1 MSTQRSRAEEAQP
14 NERRLHRAGGLS
26 ALAIGLLYLVIIG
39 LYASVGA
46 PPVGGEAW
54 LQYLAGKMAIWWAIV
69 GLSLLTNFLYVPV
82 ALSLYAA
89 LSSIN
94 RYAMLI
100 GVAFVG
106 LFVVLEPAVNWA
118 AYAAMLRLSGDYA
131 AAASEAQRAIYVAAA
146 SYPSAVIASPLA
158 LIYAIGTLSFGILVI
173 GWVMRN
179 GVFNK
184 LTAYL
189 GIATGMFGIAA
200 VAGLSVAVILNAVAA
215 TGWLFLVGFRLY
227 RLSQQ

>member
-1 MSTQRSRAEEAQP
+1 MNTRQRRGDAAQP
-14 NERRLHRAGGLS
+14 NESWLHRAGGLS

-39 LYASVGA
+39 LYASVGV

-54 LQYLAGKMAIWWAIV
+54 LQYLAGKTTIWWAIV

-118 AYAAMLRLSGDYA
+118 AYAAMLRLSDDY
-131 AAASEAQRAIYVAAA
+131 AAASEAQRAIFVAAA

-158 LIYAIGTLSFGILVI
+158 LVYAIGTLSFGILVI

-200 VAGLSVAVILNAVAA
+200 VAGLSLAVILNAVAA

-227 RLSQQ
+227 RLSQE